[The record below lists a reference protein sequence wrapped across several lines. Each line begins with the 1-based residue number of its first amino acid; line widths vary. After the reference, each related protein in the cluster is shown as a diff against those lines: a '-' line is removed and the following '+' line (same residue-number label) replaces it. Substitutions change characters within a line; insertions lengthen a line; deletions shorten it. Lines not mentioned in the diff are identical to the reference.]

1 MKHNT
6 QNSNESAVSP
16 VVGVILMIAIT
27 VIMAAVI
34 AAFIFGMAGDLTST
48 KVVAVTVSPVNAT
61 AVSVMNMGGQ
71 DAAALT
77 GIEVSGDITNPGSI
91 APAVGSSKTFAKNMN
106 VTGQKHIVVVGTFN
120 DDTSQ
125 VLLSTYV

>member
-34 AAFIFGMAGDLTST
+34 GAFIFGMAGDLKPT
-48 KVVAVTVSPVNAT
+48 KIVAVTVTPVNAS
-61 AVSVMNMGGQ
+61 AISVMNMGGQ
-71 DAAALT
+71 DASKLT
-77 GIEVSGDITNPGSI
+77 SIDVSGDITNPGS
-91 APAVGSSKTFAKNMN
+91 VGSSVGSTGVFLKAN
-106 VTGQKHIVVVGTFN
+106 VTGQKHVVIVGTFN